1 MSLLR
6 SAAFAVATCGY
17 LSLIPARVMQGTSVA
32 ATRRWTGAGLV
43 GTLAGWA
50 LYYALPTDPVE
61 YGASVAVLTVLA
73 CALADLADDSAG
85 THDNPVIVIDE
96 TVGFLAAAAFLPR
109 QTGWLLAAFVLFRI
123 LDAVKLPPYSWLER
137 LPGGL
142 GVVADDVGA
151 GIAAGLLLRG
161 ARALGSW

>member
-1 MSLLR
+1 MSWLR

-17 LSLIPARVMQGTSVA
+17 LSLIPAALTQGASFA
-32 ATRRWTGAGLV
+32 ATRRWTGAGFI

-50 LYYALPTDPVE
+50 LVYALPTDPVE
-61 YGASVAVLTVLA
+61 FGAAVAVLTALA
-73 CALADLADDSAG
+73 CAVADLADDAAG
-85 THDNPVIVIDE
+85 SHDNPVIVIDE

-109 QTGWLLAAFVLFRI
+109 QTAWLAAAFVLFRI

-151 GIAAGLLLRG
+151 GLAAGLILHG